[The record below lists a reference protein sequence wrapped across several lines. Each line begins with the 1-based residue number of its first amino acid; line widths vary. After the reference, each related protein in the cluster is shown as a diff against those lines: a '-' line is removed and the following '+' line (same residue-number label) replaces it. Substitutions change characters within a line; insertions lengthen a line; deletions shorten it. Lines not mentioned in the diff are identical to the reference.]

1 MSVLPLVTGLA
12 LLAAGIY
19 MITVSRFTLG
29 QMQRLKRQGLTTEGQ
44 IGAKREVI
52 AVDRRD
58 CYVKVSFRAADGESI
73 VVENA
78 VSAPFYDRTPGGS
91 TVVIKYMPDAPEQ
104 YIIEDDK
111 LSKAEPY
118 AVLAIGIIFTIAGA
132 GVLIIAPIAERFA
145 KG

>member
-19 MITVSRFTLG
+19 MVTVSRFTLG
-29 QMQRLKRQGLTTEGQ
+29 RLKRLKKHGLTAEGQ

-58 CYVKVSFRAADGESI
+58 CYVEVTFRTAAGET
-73 VVENA
+73 VVRENA
-78 VSAPFYDRTPGGS
+78 VTPPFHDRTPGGS
-91 TVVIKYMPDAPEQ
+91 TVRIKYMPDAPDQ
-104 YIIEDDK
+104 CVIEDDR

-118 AVLAIGIIFTIAGA
+118 AVLAIGIIFAVAGA
-132 GVLIIAPIAERFA
+132 AVLIIAPIAEHL
-145 KG
+145 